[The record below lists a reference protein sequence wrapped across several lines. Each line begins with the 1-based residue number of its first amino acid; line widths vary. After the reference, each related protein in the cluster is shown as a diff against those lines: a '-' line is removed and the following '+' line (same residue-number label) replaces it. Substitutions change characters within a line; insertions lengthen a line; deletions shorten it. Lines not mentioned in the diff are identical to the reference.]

1 MHSLLS
7 RINDSTKW
15 IVSAIAFT
23 YLLFHRDLLSC
34 WCVFGAVTA
43 SIVNKIVKYTLN
55 HQRPTTSIKQDP
67 GMPSAHANSLAYLS
81 TFCALASSSQ
91 PLSDP
96 LGLLLVFGVPSIAIY
111 LAWLRVVMGYHSIAQ
126 VAVGWVLGSGVA
138 SSWWLVGHRK
148 LLPYLAASDPMYS
161 KLLYGLTVV
170 AVVVFSYTNV
180 RRWVQEKMS

>member
-1 MHSLLS
+1 
-7 RINDSTKW
+7 
-15 IVSAIAFT
+15 
-23 YLLFHRDLLSC
+23 
-34 WCVFGAVTA
+34 
-43 SIVNKIVKYTLN
+43 
-55 HQRPTTSIKQDP
+55 
-67 GMPSAHANSLAYLS
+67 
-81 TFCALASSSQ
+81 
-91 PLSDP
+91 
-96 LGLLLVFGVPSIAIY
+96 
-111 LAWLRVVMGYHSIAQ
+111 MGYHSIAQ